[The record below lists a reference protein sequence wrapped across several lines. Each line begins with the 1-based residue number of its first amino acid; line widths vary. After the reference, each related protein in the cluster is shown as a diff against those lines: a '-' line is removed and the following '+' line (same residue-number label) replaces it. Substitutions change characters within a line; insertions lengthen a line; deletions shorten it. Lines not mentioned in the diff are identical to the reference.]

1 MKHCRVPILALFGVI
16 ASSTCA
22 FAEDGIVVAARETE
36 IVVTPQAAQL
46 RLVSLP
52 VLEFALRAA
61 IRCKGRSLSVT
72 LSIADTFKTLEKD
85 DLDGKRSAE
94 ILLTV
99 PARQLA
105 LAASHGFCIDGDDET
120 ADELLVP
127 GLATA
132 NASLRCES
140 DSGVAVHYASAPLRV
155 RLRCARNPDDDTLS
169 QVSSA
174 DR

>member
-1 MKHCRVPILALFGVI
+1 MSMPR
-16 ASSTCA
+16 
-22 FAEDGIVVAARETE
+22 
-36 IVVTPQAAQL
+36 Q
-46 RLVSLP
+46 
-52 VLEFALRAA
+52 
-61 IRCKGRSLSVT
+61 
-72 LSIADTFKTLEKD
+72 KD